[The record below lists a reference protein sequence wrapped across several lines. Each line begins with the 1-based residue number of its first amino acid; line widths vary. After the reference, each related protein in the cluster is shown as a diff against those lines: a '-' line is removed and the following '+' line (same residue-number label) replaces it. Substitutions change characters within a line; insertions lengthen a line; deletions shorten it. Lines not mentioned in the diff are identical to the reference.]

1 MMSGRPYV
9 LTSRVTPPAG
19 PTYGEEVGATMATR
33 LSRLVTLG
41 AAGLLVVAGAAP
53 AAAQDK
59 VSIEMI
65 QSGYT
70 DNMQPYFDDLA
81 ARFMEANPDI
91 DVTVQVV
98 SWNDIYDVLNT
109 RVASGEPPDIMNLNY
124 FANFAADGLLYKAEE
139 IVTPEVLADFVPAF
153 RENSK
158 YDGIEYAVADLASD
172 RLFFYNKDIL
182 EAAGVTA
189 PPATWSELLTACE
202 AIKAY
207 DPSIIPL
214 ALPLGP
220 EEAQA
225 EFLMWT
231 GGNDGG
237 YFKDGQWVISSAENL
252 ETLDYLQSLVDA
264 GCTQP
269 NPGTTDR
276 TSGAWPLFAQGVAA
290 MVNGSV
296 FLPGELANTFQSDVN
311 WGAAP
316 MPANDGKDSITVG
329 VQDYFFAF
337 KKEGN
342 QEAVQKY
349 LSFLFEPD
357 NYAGFL
363 KAAGGFI
370 PATISAGEAMSADPA
385 LAPFIEVLPTAIF
398 YPSDQAAWP
407 AVQGAIQQTIG
418 TALAGTDKQQVL
430 DQIQAAT
437 EQ

>member
-1 MMSGRPYV
+1 MTRR
-9 LTSRVTPPAG
+9 LARF
-19 PTYGEEVGATMATR
+19 VG
-33 LSRLVTLG
+33 LG
-41 AAGLLVVAGAAP
+41 AAGLLVVAGTLP
-53 AAAQDK
+53 AAAQEK
-59 VSIEMI
+59 TSIEMI

-91 DVTVQVV
+91 DVAVQVV
-98 SWNDIYDVLNT
+98 SWNNIYDVLNT
-109 RVASGEPPDIMNLNY
+109 RVAAGDPPDIMNLNY
-124 FANFAADGLLYKAEE
+124 FANFAADGLLYPADQ
-139 IVTPEVLADFVPAF
+139 IVTPEVLEDFVPAF

-158 YDGIEYAVADLASD
+158 FDGVEYAVADLASD

-182 EAAGVTA
+182 EAAGVAA
-189 PPATWSELLTACE
+189 PPATWSELLAACD

-225 EFLMWT
+225 EFLMWA
-231 GGNDGG
+231 GGNGGG
-237 YFKDGQWVISSAENL
+237 YFRDGEWIINSAENL
-252 ETLDYLQSLVDA
+252 ETLEFLQTLVDN

-276 TSGAWPLFAQGVAA
+276 TSGAWPLFAEGVAA
-290 MVNGSV
+290 MTNGSV
-296 FLPGELANTFQSDVN
+296 FLPGELTNTFQSEVN

-316 MPANDGKDSITVG
+316 MPANDGKQSITVG

-342 QEAVQKY
+342 QEAVQKF
-349 LSFLFEPD
+349 LSFLFVPE

-363 KAAGGFI
+363 EAAGGFI
-370 PATISAGEAMSADPA
+370 PATISAGEAMSSDPA

-407 AVQGAIQQTIG
+407 AVQGAIQQTLG

-430 DQIQAAT
+430 DQIQATAT
-437 EQ
+437 AE